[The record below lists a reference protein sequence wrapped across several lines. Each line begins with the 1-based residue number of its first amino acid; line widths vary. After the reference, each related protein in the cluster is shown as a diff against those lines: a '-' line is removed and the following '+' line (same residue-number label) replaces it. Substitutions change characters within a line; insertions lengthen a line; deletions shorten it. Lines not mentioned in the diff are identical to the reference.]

1 MSRRHRAKVRD
12 IIIEAKYN
20 NLSLT
25 KFINKVMKSGKKSL
39 ARKIVYS
46 ALDEIESKVKK
57 PGIELFNQA
66 ISNVAPTVILK
77 SRRVGGANYQIPTE
91 LPSEKSQTLAMRW
104 IIESARSRTGS
115 AYYLRLARELLDA
128 SNSQGPAVKRK
139 DDIHK
144 MAEANKAFAHFR
156 W

>member
-1 MSRRHRAKVRD
+1 MSRRRRAKVRD

-46 ALDEIESKVKK
+46 ALDEIESKAKK
-57 PGIELFNQA
+57 PGIEIFKQA
-66 ISNVAPTVILK
+66 ISNVAPSVILK
-77 SRRVGGANYQIPTE
+77 SRRVGGANYQVPTE
-91 LPSEKSQTLAMRW
+91 LPSEKSQTLGMRW

>member
-46 ALDEIESKVKK
+46 ALDEAETKANK
-57 PGIELFNQA
+57 PGIEIFNQA
-66 ISNVAPTVILK
+66 ISNVAPSVILK
-77 SRRVGGANYQIPTE
+77 SRRVGGANYQVPTE

-139 DDIHK
+139 DDTHK
-144 MAEANKAFAHFR
+144 MADANKAFAHFR

>member
-12 IIIEAKYN
+12 IIIESKYN

-46 ALDEIESKVKK
+46 ALDEAETKANK
-57 PGIELFNQA
+57 PGIEIFNQA
-66 ISNVAPTVILK
+66 ISNVATSVILK

>member
-1 MSRRHRAKVRD
+1 MSRRHRAKAGD
-12 IIIEAKYN
+12 IIIESKYN

-25 KFINKVMKSGKKSL
+25 RFINKVMKSGKKSL

-46 ALDEIESKVKK
+46 ALEEAETKANK
-57 PGIELFNQA
+57 PGIEIFNQA
-66 ISNVAPTVILK
+66 ISNVAPSVILK
-77 SRRVGGANYQIPTE
+77 SRRVGGANYQVPTE

>member
-12 IIIEAKYN
+12 IIIESKYN
-20 NLSLT
+20 NLPLT

-46 ALDEIESKVKK
+46 ALEEAETKSNK
-57 PGIELFNQA
+57 PGIEIFNQA
-66 ISNVAPTVILK
+66 ISNVAPSVILK
-77 SRRVGGANYQIPTE
+77 SRRVGGANYQVPTE

>member
-1 MSRRHRAKVRD
+1 MSRRRRAKVRD

-46 ALDEIESKVKK
+46 ALDEIESKAKK
-57 PGIELFNQA
+57 PGIEIFKQA
-66 ISNVAPTVILK
+66 ISNVAPSVILK
-77 SRRVGGANYQIPTE
+77 SRRVGGANYQVPTE
-91 LPSEKSQTLAMRW
+91 LPSEKSQTLGMRW

-115 AYYLRLARELLDA
+115 AYYLRLSRELLDA

>member
-1 MSRRHRAKVRD
+1 MSRRHKAKVRD

-39 ARKIVYS
+39 DRIIVYS
-46 ALDEIESKVKK
+46 ALDEIESKAKK
-57 PGIELFNQA
+57 PGIEIFNQA
-66 ISNVAPTVILK
+66 ISNVAPAVILK

>member
-12 IIIEAKYN
+12 IIIESKYN

-25 KFINKVMKSGKKSL
+25 RFINKVMKSGKKSL

-46 ALDEIESKVKK
+46 ALDEAETKANK
-57 PGIELFNQA
+57 PGIEIFNQA
-66 ISNVAPTVILK
+66 ISNVAPSVILK
-77 SRRVGGANYQIPTE
+77 SRRVGGANYQVPTE

-144 MAEANKAFAHFR
+144 MAEANKAFAHYR

>member
-12 IIIEAKYN
+12 IIIESKYN

-46 ALDEIESKVKK
+46 ALEEAETKSSK
-57 PGIELFNQA
+57 PGIEIFNQA
-66 ISNVAPTVILK
+66 ISNVAPSVILK
-77 SRRVGGANYQIPTE
+77 SRRVGGANYQVPTE

-128 SNSQGPAVKRK
+128 SNFQGPAVKRK

>member
-25 KFINKVMKSGKKSL
+25 RFINKVMKSGKKSL

-46 ALDEIESKVKK
+46 ALDEIESKAKK
-57 PGIELFNQA
+57 PGIEIFNQA
-66 ISNVAPTVILK
+66 ISNVAPAVILK

-91 LPSEKSQTLAMRW
+91 
-104 IIESARSRTGS
+104 
-115 AYYLRLARELLDA
+115 
-128 SNSQGPAVKRK
+128 
-139 DDIHK
+139 
-144 MAEANKAFAHFR
+144 
-156 W
+156 

>member
-12 IIIEAKYN
+12 IIIESKYN

-46 ALDEIESKVKK
+46 ALDEAETKANK
-57 PGIELFNQA
+57 PGIEIFNQA
-66 ISNVAPTVILK
+66 ISNVAPSVILK
-77 SRRVGGANYQIPTE
+77 SRRVGGANYQVPTE

-104 IIESARSRTGS
+104 IIESARSRSGS

>member
-12 IIIEAKYN
+12 IIIESKYN

-25 KFINKVMKSGKKSL
+25 RFINKVMKSGKKSL

-46 ALDEIESKVKK
+46 ALEEAETKANK
-57 PGIELFNQA
+57 PGIEIFNQA
-66 ISNVAPTVILK
+66 ISNVAPSVILK
-77 SRRVGGANYQIPTE
+77 SRRVGGANYQVPTE

-139 DDIHK
+139 EDIHE

>member
-12 IIIEAKYN
+12 IIIESKYN

-46 ALDEIESKVKK
+46 ALDEAETKANK
-57 PGIELFNQA
+57 PGIEIFNQA
-66 ISNVAPTVILK
+66 ISNVAPSVILK
-77 SRRVGGANYQIPTE
+77 SRRVGAANYQVPTE

-128 SNSQGPAVKRK
+128 SNSQGPAVKRN

>member
-12 IIIEAKYN
+12 IIIESKYN

-46 ALDEIESKVKK
+46 ALEEAETKANK
-57 PGIELFNQA
+57 PGIEIFNQA
-66 ISNVAPTVILK
+66 ISNVAPSVILK
-77 SRRVGGANYQIPTE
+77 SRRVGGANYQVPTE

>member
-12 IIIEAKYN
+12 IIIESKYN

-25 KFINKVMKSGKKSL
+25 RFINKVMKSGKKSL

-46 ALDEIESKVKK
+46 ALEEAETKANK
-57 PGIELFNQA
+57 PGIEIFNQA
-66 ISNVAPTVILK
+66 ISNVAPSVILK
-77 SRRVGGANYQIPTE
+77 SRRVGGANYQVPTE
-91 LPSEKSQTLAMRW
+91 LPSEKSQTVAMRC

>member
-46 ALDEIESKVKK
+46 ALDEAETKSNKS
-57 PGIELFNQA
+57 GIEIFNQA
-66 ISNVAPTVILK
+66 ISNVAPSVILK
-77 SRRVGGANYQIPTE
+77 SRRVGGANYQVPTE
-91 LPSEKSQTLAMRW
+91 LHSEKSQTLAMRW
-104 IIESARSRTGS
+104 IIESARSRLGS

>member
-12 IIIEAKYN
+12 IIIESKYN

-25 KFINKVMKSGKKSL
+25 RFINKVMKSGKKSL

-46 ALDEIESKVKK
+46 ALEEAETKANK
-57 PGIELFNQA
+57 PGIEIFNQA
-66 ISNVAPTVILK
+66 ISNVAPSVILK
-77 SRRVGGANYQIPTE
+77 SRRVGGANYQVPTE
-91 LPSEKSQTLAMRW
+91 LASEKSQTLAMRW

>member
-12 IIIEAKYN
+12 IIIESKYN

-25 KFINKVMKSGKKSL
+25 RFINKVMKNGKKSL

-46 ALDEIESKVKK
+46 ALEEAETKANK
-57 PGIELFNQA
+57 PGIEIFNQA
-66 ISNVAPTVILK
+66 ISNVAPSVILK
-77 SRRVGGANYQIPTE
+77 SRRVGGANYQVPTE

>member
-46 ALDEIESKVKK
+46 ALDEIESKAKK
-57 PGIELFNQA
+57 PGIEIFNQA

-91 LPSEKSQTLAMRW
+91 LSSEKSQTRAMRW

>member
-12 IIIEAKYN
+12 IIIESKYN

-46 ALDEIESKVKK
+46 ALEEAETKSNKPAIEI
-57 PGIELFNQA
+57 FNQA
-66 ISNVAPTVILK
+66 ISNVSPSVILK
-77 SRRVGGANYQIPTE
+77 SRRVGGANYQVPTE
-91 LPSEKSQTLAMRW
+91 LASEKSQTLAMRW

>member
-1 MSRRHRAKVRD
+1 MSRRHRAKARD
-12 IIIEAKYN
+12 IIIESKYN

-25 KFINKVMKSGKKSL
+25 RFINKVMKSGKKSL

-46 ALDEIESKVKK
+46 ALEEAETKANK
-57 PGIELFNQA
+57 PGIEIFNQA
-66 ISNVAPTVILK
+66 ISNVAPSVILK
-77 SRRVGGANYQIPTE
+77 SRRVGGANYQVPTE

>member
-12 IIIEAKYN
+12 IIIESKYN

-25 KFINKVMKSGKKSL
+25 RFINKVMKSGKKSL

-46 ALDEIESKVKK
+46 ALDEAETKANK
-57 PGIELFNQA
+57 PGIEIFNQA
-66 ISNVAPTVILK
+66 ISNVAPSVILK
-77 SRRVGGANYQIPTE
+77 SRRVGGANYQVPTE

-144 MAEANKAFAHFR
+144 MDEANKAFAHFR

>member
-25 KFINKVMKSGKKSL
+25 RFINKVMKSGKKSL

-46 ALDEIESKVKK
+46 ALDEIESKAKK
-57 PGIELFNQA
+57 PGIEIFNQA
-66 ISNVAPTVILK
+66 ISNVAPAVILK
-77 SRRVGGANYQIPTE
+77 SRRVGGANYQVPTE
-91 LPSEKSQTLAMRW
+91 IPSGKSQTLAMRW

>member
-1 MSRRHRAKVRD
+1 MSRRPRAKVRD
-12 IIIEAKYN
+12 IIIESKYN

-25 KFINKVMKSGKKSL
+25 RFINKVMKSGKKSL

-46 ALDEIESKVKK
+46 ALDEAETKANK
-57 PGIELFNQA
+57 PGIEIFNQA
-66 ISNVAPTVILK
+66 ISNVAPSVILK
-77 SRRVGGANYQIPTE
+77 SRRVGGANYQVPTE

>member
-12 IIIEAKYN
+12 IIIESKYN

-25 KFINKVMKSGKKSL
+25 RFINKVMKSGKKSL

-46 ALDEIESKVKK
+46 ALDEAETKANK
-57 PGIELFNQA
+57 PGIEIFNQA
-66 ISNVAPTVILK
+66 ISNVAPSVILK
-77 SRRVGGANYQIPTE
+77 SRRVGGANYQVPTE

-115 AYYLRLARELLDA
+115 AYYLRLSRELLDA

>member
-1 MSRRHRAKVRD
+1 MARRHRAKVRE

-57 PGIELFNQA
+57 PGIEIFNQA

>member
-1 MSRRHRAKVRD
+1 MSRRRRAKVRD

-46 ALDEIESKVKK
+46 ALDEIESKAKK
-57 PGIELFNQA
+57 PGIEIFKQA
-66 ISNVAPTVILK
+66 ISNVAPEVILK
-77 SRRVGGANYQIPTE
+77 SRRVGGANYQVPTE
-91 LPSEKSQTLAMRW
+91 LPSEKSQTLGMRW

>member
-57 PGIELFNQA
+57 PGIEIFNQA

>member
-1 MSRRHRAKVRD
+1 MSRRHRAKIRD
-12 IIIEAKYN
+12 IIIESKYN

-46 ALDEIESKVKK
+46 ALDEAETKANK
-57 PGIELFNQA
+57 PGIEIFNQA
-66 ISNVAPTVILK
+66 ISNVAPSVILK
-77 SRRVGGANYQIPTE
+77 SRRVGGANYQVPTE

>member
-25 KFINKVMKSGKKSL
+25 RFINKVMKSGKKSL

-46 ALDEIESKVKK
+46 ALDEIESKAKK
-57 PGIELFNQA
+57 PGIEIFNQA

-91 LPSEKSQTLAMRW
+91 IPSEKSQTLAMRW
-104 IIESARSRTGS
+104 IIEGARSRTGS

>member
-12 IIIEAKYN
+12 IIIESKYN

-46 ALDEIESKVKK
+46 ALEEAETKANK
-57 PGIELFNQA
+57 PGIEIFNQA
-66 ISNVAPTVILK
+66 ISNVAPSVILK
-77 SRRVGGANYQIPTE
+77 SRRVGGANYQVPTE

-104 IIESARSRTGS
+104 IIERARSRTGS